1 VSYDQLRAVE
11 TTRALEPTHRFE
23 DLLLYHVAFD
33 ELNDEPR
40 TEAMLARLVAHGGR
54 VVVIGESGSG
64 KSSVIAAV
72 LGPLSMMLPERVL
85 PLRVPVAAE
94 VDRTVTEPGLLAKHM
109 VRFVTR
115 WATPERFSPAEQS
128 DLRRGV
134 ADFRRRAGAAKVR
147 AYHVGL
153 PLWMANVELAHEV
166 RETGEAYEERGS
178 SSDAIEHL
186 RRMVALFGSHDLLPV
201 FVFDDSDTWVRIP
214 GSDRSKVA
222 NAFFLRGVRMLAK
235 ELDAG
240 LVLAVH
246 DTYLGLTGYRDAS
259 ALLSGEVRIPRLAAA
274 EEGLRRILE
283 HRFAV
288 AEVPADLD
296 EVLDPAA
303 LAALAR
309 HYESGRSI
317 REVLRVAQ
325 RSFQNALSDR
335 EGAVTPPL
343 VAQAIAEFRH

>member
-1 VSYDQLRAVE
+1 MSYDQLRAVE

-33 ELNDEPR
+33 ELNGEPR
-40 TEAMLARLVAHGGR
+40 TEAMLARLLATGGR

-72 LGPLSMMLPERVL
+72 LGPLSVMLPERIL

-94 VDRTVTEPGLLAKHM
+94 VDRTVSEPGLLARHIA
-109 VRFVTR
+109 RFVTR
-115 WATPERFSPAEQS
+115 WATQERFSPAEQA
-128 DLRRGV
+128 DLRRG
-134 ADFRRRAGAAKVR
+134 AGIGRRAGSSEVR
-147 AYHVGL
+147 TYHVGL
-153 PLWMANVELAHEV
+153 PLWMANADLAHEV
-166 RETGEAYEERGS
+166 RETGEAYDERGS

-186 RRMVALFGSHDLLPV
+186 RRMVALFGSHDLWPV

-259 ALLSGEVRIPRLAAA
+259 ALLTGEVRIPRLRAPEA
-274 EEGLRRILE
+274 GLHRILE
-283 HRFAV
+283 HRLAV
-288 AEVPADLD
+288 AEVPADVG
-296 EVLDPAA
+296 EVLHPAG

-309 HYESGRSI
+309 YYDSGRGI

-335 EGAVTPPL
+335 EEAVPPPL